1 MGARNGRLHFQA
13 KSGQY
18 GAWAVKKNDPFQY
31 FQVDF
36 GNYAKVTGVA
46 TQGRQDGSWWV
57 KTYSLSFSNDC
68 VFFEDYKEADAKKVR
83 PRQSYKWESHL
94 SFSIEDIKKFAEK
107 HLSEETA
114 LIDLWVLW
122 RNYHLYL
129 QSVKKIMDGPQA
141 VKIGE
146 M

>member
-1 MGARNGRLHFQA
+1 MSAINGRLHFQA

-83 PRQSYKWESHL
+83 PRQSYK
-94 SFSIEDIKKFAEK
+94 
-107 HLSEETA
+107 
-114 LIDLWVLW
+114 
-122 RNYHLYL
+122 
-129 QSVKKIMDGPQA
+129 
-141 VKIGE
+141 
-146 M
+146 